1 MMRRAWTCLPAL
13 LLLTGCAGLDPA
25 AAYRTAARNLN
36 FRLEAV
42 RPRLELAF
50 PIERSALVLAIDLGV
65 QNASSLR
72 LAARSLGAAIHLES
86 GGEGFPLGQVDFP
99 AGVVLEATS
108 TRTVRAEVRLPY
120 AEIKRAWK
128 TLDAVARRGAAGT
141 WRLEGR
147 ATLDLLGIPLELPLR
162 TSLRSGS
169 TAP

>member
-25 AAYRTAARNLN
+25 AAYRAAARNLS

-42 RPRLELAF
+42 RPRLEVAF
-50 PIERSALVLAIDLGV
+50 PIERSALVLAVDLGV
-65 QNASSLR
+65 QNGSGLR

-86 GGEGFPLGQVDFP
+86 GGEGFPLGQVGFP
-99 AGVVLEATS
+99 AGMVLEARS

-120 AEIKRAWK
+120 ADIKRAWK
-128 TLDAVARRGAAGT
+128 VLDGVALRGAAGT
-141 WRLEGR
+141 WKLEGR
-147 ATLDLLGIPLELPLR
+147 ATLDILGVPLDLPVR

-169 TAP
+169 AQP